1 MFKILSSNAVVTV
14 MPSGYYYYCEGMFH
28 LIFVCKKTK
37 MGRGGLQGLG
47 SILMIIISF
56 KLCIVILVLSVT
68 FITSSKFGC
77 E

>member
-1 MFKILSSNAVVTV
+1 
-14 MPSGYYYYCEGMFH
+14 
-28 LIFVCKKTK
+28 